1 MMSKKPLLT
10 LNKLGITV
18 GENELLK
25 DISFEVFPNEIVA
38 IVGES
43 GSGKSLTALSIAGL
57 LPETKLNVT
66 SKQLLFNNEPLEG
79 LSESEWQK
87 IRGNKIGMI
96 FQEPQSSL
104 NPSMKCGIQVMEML
118 NQHTQDNAEN
128 KKNKVLASFE
138 QVYLDNPERIFN
150 AYPHELS
157 GGQKQRVMIA
167 MALICNPQLL
177 IADEPTTALD
187 VTVQK
192 EIISLII
199 ERQKTNKMSVLFISH
214 DLTLVSQLAD
224 RVLVMYQGEIVESG
238 TVTEVFNA
246 PKEAYTRGLLHARP
260 DAKIRLKRLPT
271 IADFINEAKRTDEV
285 GENVRKKRHE
295 EIYSAPPLLQVK
307 DLIKEHVLS
316 VGLFKKKKYLKAV
329 QGVSFDL
336 FKGETLGLVGES
348 GCGKSTLSRA
358 LIYLDPPTEGSI
370 LFQGKELSS
379 MTSEQIRSIRKDIQ
393 FVFQDPYS
401 ALHPLKKIGQAI
413 AEPLQVH
420 QITLGSKETK
430 IRVLEL
436 LEAVGLEDSF
446 YERHPYELSGGQ
458 RQRIVIARA
467 LATEPKLIICDEAIA
482 SLDISVQAQVLN
494 LLNDLKEQ
502 FDLSYLFISHDLN
515 VVKYMSDKIIV
526 MQNGLLVEYGEA
538 DDLYINPKNT
548 YTKKLIAS
556 IPKAAG
562 V

>member
-1 MMSKKPLLT
+1 MMSKKPLLM

-66 SKQLLFNNEPLEG
+66 SKQLLFNNESLEG

-246 PKEAYTRGLLHARP
+246 PKEAYTCGLLHARP

-271 IADFINEAKRTDEV
+271 IADFINEVKRTDEV

-316 VGLFKKKKYLKAV
+316 VGLFKKNKYLKAL

-436 LEAVGLEDSF
+436 LEAVGLEASF

-467 LATEPKLIICDEAIA
+467 LATEPKLIICDEAVA
-482 SLDISVQAQVLN
+482 ALDISVQAQVLN

-515 VVKYMSDKIIV
+515 VVKYMSDKIMV

>member
-1 MMSKKPLLT
+1 MRSKKPLLT

-66 SKQLLFNNEPLEG
+66 SNQLLFNNESLKE

-118 NQHTQDNAEN
+118 NQHTQDSAEN

-138 QVYLDNPERIFN
+138 QVYLDNPDRIFN

-177 IADEPTTALD
+177 IADEPTTSLD

-199 ERQKTNKMSVLFISH
+199 ERQKANKMSVLFISH

-238 TVTEVFNA
+238 TVTEVFNT
-246 PKEAYTRGLLHARP
+246 PKEAYTLGLLHARP
-260 DAKIRLKRLPT
+260 DVKIRLKRLPT
-271 IADFINEAKRTDEV
+271 IADFINEVKQTDEV
-285 GENVRKKRHE
+285 SEDVRKKRHE

-307 DLIKEHVLS
+307 DLKKEHVLS
-316 VGLFKKKKYLKAV
+316 VGLFKKNKYLKAV

-393 FVFQDPYS
+393 FIFQDPYS

-436 LEAVGLEDSF
+436 LEAVGLTASF
-446 YERHPYELSGGQ
+446 YERYPHELSGGQ

-467 LATEPKLIICDEAIA
+467 LATEPKLIICDEAVA
-482 SLDISVQAQVLN
+482 ALDISVQAQVLN

-515 VVKYMSDKIIV
+515 VVKYMSDKIMV
-526 MQNGLLVEYGEA
+526 MQNGLLVEHGEA

-556 IPKAAG
+556 IPKAQ
-562 V
+562 

>member
-1 MMSKKPLLT
+1 MRSKKPLLS

-18 GENELLK
+18 GEKELLK

-66 SKQLLFNNEPLEG
+66 SKQLLFNNESLEG

-199 ERQKTNKMSVLFISH
+199 ERQKANKMSVLFISH

-295 EIYSAPPLLQVK
+295 EIYSVPPLLQVK
-307 DLIKEHVLS
+307 DLKKEHVLS
-316 VGLFKKKKYLKAV
+316 VGLFKKNKYLKAV

-436 LEAVGLEDSF
+436 LEAVGLAASF
-446 YERHPYELSGGQ
+446 YERYPHELSGGQ

-482 SLDISVQAQVLN
+482 ALDISVQAQVLN

-502 FDLSYLFISHDLN
+502 LDLSYLFISHDLN
-515 VVKYMSDKIIV
+515 VVKYMSDKIMV

-556 IPKAAG
+556 IPKAQ
-562 V
+562 

>member
-1 MMSKKPLLT
+1 MKNIKPLLT
-10 LNKLGITV
+10 LKKLEIAV

-25 DISFEVFPNEIVA
+25 DISFDIFPNEIVA

-43 GSGKSLTALSIAGL
+43 GSGKSLTARSITGL
-57 LPETKLNVT
+57 LPESKLNIT
-66 SKQLLFNNEPLEG
+66 SEQLLFNNKSLEG

-104 NPSMKCGIQVMEML
+104 NPSMKCGTQVIEML
-118 NQHTQDNAEN
+118 NQHIQDTTEN
-128 KKNKVLASFE
+128 KRNKVIASFE
-138 QVYLDNPERIFN
+138 QVYLDKPERIFN

-167 MALICNPQLL
+167 MALICNPELL

-192 EIISLII
+192 QIISLIV
-199 ERQKTNKMSVLFISH
+199 ERQKSDKMSVLFISH

-238 TVTEVFNA
+238 ITAEVFNS
-246 PKEAYTRGLLHARP
+246 PKEAYTRGLLNARP

-271 IADFINEAKRTDEV
+271 IADFINEVKLTDEV
-285 GENVRKKRHE
+285 DENIRKKRQN
-295 EIYSAPPLLQVK
+295 EIYSKPPLLQVK
-307 DLIKEHVLS
+307 DLKKDYVLYD
-316 VGLFKKKKYLKAV
+316 GLFKKNKYLKAV
-329 QGVSFDL
+329 QDVSFDL

-358 LIYLDPPTEGSI
+358 LIYLDPPTKGSI

-379 MTSEQIRSIRKDIQ
+379 MSSNEIRSIRKDIQ

-413 AEPLQVH
+413 AEPLRVH
-420 QITLGSKETK
+420 QITLGLKETK
-430 IRVLEL
+430 IRVLQL
-436 LEAVGLEDSF
+436 LESVGLEASF
-446 YERHPYELSGGQ
+446 YERYPHELSGGQ

-467 LATEPKLIICDEAIA
+467 LATEPMLIICDEAVA
-482 SLDISVQAQVLN
+482 ALDISVQAQVLN

-515 VVKYMSDKIIV
+515 VVKYMSDKIMV
-526 MQNGLLVEYGEA
+526 MQNGFLVEYGEA
-538 DDLYINPKNT
+538 DDLYTNPKNI
-548 YTKKLIAS
+548 YTKKLIES
-556 IPKAAG
+556 IPK

>member
-1 MMSKKPLLT
+1 MKNKKPLLT

-18 GENELLK
+18 GEKELLK
-25 DISFEVFPNEIVA
+25 DISFDVFSNEIVA

-57 LPETKLNVT
+57 LPETKLNIN
-66 SKQLLFNNEPLEG
+66 SEQLLFNNESLKG

-104 NPSMKCGIQVMEML
+104 NPSMKCGSQVMEML
-118 NQHTQDNAEN
+118 NQHTQDTAEN
-128 KKNKVLASFE
+128 KKNKVVASFE
-138 QVYLDNPERIFN
+138 QVYLDNPERILN

-157 GGQKQRVMIA
+157 GGQKQKVMIA

-199 ERQKTNKMSVLFISH
+199 ERQKSNKMSVLFISH

-224 RVLVMYQGEIVESG
+224 RVLVMYQGEIIESG
-238 TVTEVFNA
+238 TVTEVFIT
-246 PKEAYTRGLLHARP
+246 PKEAYTRGLLNARP
-260 DAKIRLKRLPT
+260 DTKIRLNRLPT
-271 IADFINEAKRTDEV
+271 IADFINEVKLTAEV
-285 GENVRKKRHE
+285 GENVRKKRHK
-295 EIYSAPPLLQVK
+295 EIYSEPPLLQVRDLKK
-307 DLIKEHVLS
+307 DHVLS
-316 VGLFKKKKYLKAV
+316 VGLFKKNKLLKAV

-358 LIYLDPPTEGSI
+358 LIYLDPPTQGSI

-379 MTSEQIRSIRKDIQ
+379 MTSEEIRSIRKNIQ

-420 QITLGSKETK
+420 KITLGLKETK
-430 IRVLEL
+430 FRVLEL
-436 LEAVGLEDSF
+436 LEEVGLESSF
-446 YERHPYELSGGQ
+446 HERYPHELSGGQ

-467 LATEPKLIICDEAIA
+467 LATEPKLIICDEAVA
-482 SLDISVQAQVLN
+482 ALDISVQAQVLN

-515 VVKYMSDKIIV
+515 VVKYMSDKIMV

-538 DDLYINPKNT
+538 DDLYINPKNA

-556 IPKAAG
+556 IPKAL
-562 V
+562 

>member
-1 MMSKKPLLT
+1 MRSKKPLLA

-18 GENELLK
+18 GEKELLK

-66 SKQLLFNNEPLEG
+66 SKQLLFNNESLEG

-199 ERQKTNKMSVLFISH
+199 ERQKANKMSVLFISH

-238 TVTEVFNA
+238 TVTEIFNA

-295 EIYSAPPLLQVK
+295 EIYSVPPLLQVK
-307 DLIKEHVLS
+307 DLKKEHVLS
-316 VGLFKKKKYLKAV
+316 VGLFKKNKYLKAV

-436 LEAVGLEDSF
+436 LEEVGLESSF
-446 YERHPYELSGGQ
+446 HERYPHELSGGQ

-482 SLDISVQAQVLN
+482 ALDISVQAQVLN

-515 VVKYMSDKIIV
+515 VVKYMSDKIMV

-538 DDLYINPKNT
+538 DDLYINPKNA

-556 IPKAAG
+556 IPKAL
-562 V
+562 

>member
-1 MMSKKPLLT
+1 MKNIKPLLT
-10 LNKLGITV
+10 LNKLEIAV

-25 DISFEVFPNEIVA
+25 DISFDIFPNEIVA

-43 GSGKSLTALSIAGL
+43 GSGKSLTARSITGL
-57 LPETKLNVT
+57 LPESKLNIT
-66 SKQLLFNNEPLEG
+66 SEQLLFNNKSLEG

-104 NPSMKCGIQVMEML
+104 NPSMKCGTQVIEML
-118 NQHTQDNAEN
+118 NQHIQDTTEN
-128 KKNKVLASFE
+128 KRNKVIASFE
-138 QVYLDNPERIFN
+138 QVYLDKPERIFN

-167 MALICNPQLL
+167 MALICNPELL

-192 EIISLII
+192 QIISLIV
-199 ERQKTNKMSVLFISH
+199 ERQKSDKMSVLFISH

-238 TVTEVFNA
+238 ITAEVFNS
-246 PKEAYTRGLLHARP
+246 PKEAYTRGLLNARP

-271 IADFINEAKRTDEV
+271 IADFINEVKLTDEV
-285 GENVRKKRHE
+285 DENIRKKRQN
-295 EIYSAPPLLQVK
+295 EIYSKPPLLQVK
-307 DLIKEHVLS
+307 DLKKEYVLYD
-316 VGLFKKKKYLKAV
+316 GLFKKNKYIKAV
-329 QGVSFDL
+329 QDVSFDL

-358 LIYLDPPTEGSI
+358 LIYLDPPTKGSI

-379 MTSEQIRSIRKDIQ
+379 MSSNEIRSIRKDIQ

-413 AEPLQVH
+413 AEPLRVH
-420 QITLGSKETK
+420 QITLGLKETK
-430 IRVLEL
+430 IRVLQL
-436 LEAVGLEDSF
+436 LESVGLEASF
-446 YERHPYELSGGQ
+446 YERYPHELSGGQ

-467 LATEPKLIICDEAIA
+467 LATEPMLIICDEAVA
-482 SLDISVQAQVLN
+482 ALDISVQAQVLN

-515 VVKYMSDKIIV
+515 VVKYMSDKIMV
-526 MQNGLLVEYGEA
+526 MQNGFLVEYGEA
-538 DDLYINPKNT
+538 DDIYTNPKNI
-548 YTKKLIAS
+548 YTKKLIES
-556 IPKAAG
+556 IPK

>member
-1 MMSKKPLLT
+1 MSNKKPLLT

-66 SKQLLFNNEPLEG
+66 SKQLLFNNESLER

-96 FQEPQSSL
+96 FQEPQSSF

-192 EIISLII
+192 EIIILIM
-199 ERQKTNKMSVLFISH
+199 ERQKANKMSVLFISH

-224 RVLVMYQGEIVESG
+224 RVLVMYQGKIVESG

-246 PKEAYTRGLLHARP
+246 PKEAYTLGLLNARP

-271 IADFINEAKRTDEV
+271 IADFINGAKRTDEV

-307 DLIKEHVLS
+307 DLKKEHVLS
-316 VGLFKKKKYLKAV
+316 VGLFKKNKYLKAV
-329 QGVSFDL
+329 QGVSFNL

-348 GCGKSTLSRA
+348 GCGKSTLSRT

-379 MTSEQIRSIRKDIQ
+379 MTSKQIRSIRKDIQ

-413 AEPLQVH
+413 AEPLRVH
-420 QITLGSKETK
+420 QITLDSKETK

-436 LEAVGLEDSF
+436 LKAVGLAASF
-446 YERHPYELSGGQ
+446 YERYPHELSGGQ

-467 LATEPKLIICDEAIA
+467 LATEPKLIICDEAVA
-482 SLDISVQAQVLN
+482 ALDISVQAQVLN

-515 VVKYMSDKIIV
+515 VVKYMSDKIMV

-538 DDLYINPKNT
+538 DDLYINPKNA

-556 IPKAAG
+556 IPKAL
-562 V
+562 

>member
-1 MMSKKPLLT
+1 
-10 LNKLGITV
+10 LGITV

-25 DISFEVFPNEIVA
+25 DISFDVFSNEIVA

-57 LPETKLNVT
+57 LPETKLNIN
-66 SKQLLFNNEPLEG
+66 SEQLLFNNESLKG

-104 NPSMKCGIQVMEML
+104 NPSMKCGTQVMEML

-128 KKNKVLASFE
+128 KKNKVVASFE
-138 QVYLDNPERIFN
+138 QVYLDNPERILN

-199 ERQKTNKMSVLFISH
+199 ERQKSNKMSVLFISH

-224 RVLVMYQGEIVESG
+224 RVLVMYQGEIIESG
-238 TVTEVFNA
+238 TVTEVFIT
-246 PKEAYTRGLLHARP
+246 PKEAYTRGLLNARP
-260 DAKIRLKRLPT
+260 DAKIRLNRLPT
-271 IADFINEAKRTDEV
+271 IADFINEAKPSAEV
-285 GENVRKKRHE
+285 GENVRKKRHK
-295 EIYSAPPLLQVK
+295 EIYSESPLLQVR
-307 DLIKEHVLS
+307 DLKKEHVLS
-316 VGLFKKKKYLKAV
+316 VGLFKKNKLLKAV
-329 QGVSFDL
+329 QSVSFDL

-358 LIYLDPPTEGSI
+358 LIYLDPPTQGSI

-379 MTSEQIRSIRKDIQ
+379 MTSEEIRSIRKNIQ

-436 LEAVGLEDSF
+436 LEEVGLESSF
-446 YERHPYELSGGQ
+446 HERYPHELSGGQ

-467 LATEPKLIICDEAIA
+467 LATEPKLIICDEAVA
-482 SLDISVQAQVLN
+482 ALDISVQAQVLN

-515 VVKYMSDKIIV
+515 VVKYMSDKIMV

-538 DDLYINPKNT
+538 DDLYINPKNA

-556 IPKAAG
+556 IPKAL
-562 V
+562 

>member
-1 MMSKKPLLT
+1 MKNKKPLLT

-18 GENELLK
+18 GEKELLK
-25 DISFEVFPNEIVA
+25 DISFDVFSNEIVA

-57 LPETKLNVT
+57 LPETKLNIN
-66 SKQLLFNNEPLEG
+66 SEQLLFNNESLKG

-104 NPSMKCGIQVMEML
+104 NPSMKCGSQVMEML
-118 NQHTQDNAEN
+118 NQHTQDTAEN
-128 KKNKVLASFE
+128 KKNKVVASFE
-138 QVYLDNPERIFN
+138 QVYLDNPERILN

-199 ERQKTNKMSVLFISH
+199 ERQKSNKMSVLFISH

-224 RVLVMYQGEIVESG
+224 RVLVMYQGEIIESG
-238 TVTEVFNA
+238 TVTEVFIT
-246 PKEAYTRGLLHARP
+246 PKEAYTRGLLNARP
-260 DAKIRLKRLPT
+260 DAKIRLNRLPT
-271 IADFINEAKRTDEV
+271 IADFINEAKPTAEV

-295 EIYSAPPLLQVK
+295 EIYSEPPLLQVR
-307 DLIKEHVLS
+307 DLKKEHVLS
-316 VGLFKKKKYLKAV
+316 VGLFKKNKLLKAV

-358 LIYLDPPTEGSI
+358 LIYLDPPTQGSI

-379 MTSEQIRSIRKDIQ
+379 MTSEEIRSIRKNIQ

-420 QITLGSKETK
+420 KITLGSKETK

-436 LEAVGLEDSF
+436 LEEVGLESSF
-446 YERHPYELSGGQ
+446 HERYPHELSGGQ

-467 LATEPKLIICDEAIA
+467 LATEPKLIICDEAVA
-482 SLDISVQAQVLN
+482 ALDISVQAQVLN

-515 VVKYMSDKIIV
+515 VVKYMSDKIMV

-538 DDLYINPKNT
+538 DDLYINPKNA

-556 IPKAAG
+556 IPKAL
-562 V
+562 

>member
-1 MMSKKPLLT
+1 M
-10 LNKLGITV
+10 
-18 GENELLK
+18 
-25 DISFEVFPNEIVA
+25 
-38 IVGES
+38 
-43 GSGKSLTALSIAGL
+43 
-57 LPETKLNVT
+57 
-66 SKQLLFNNEPLEG
+66 
-79 LSESEWQK
+79 
-87 IRGNKIGMI
+87 
-96 FQEPQSSL
+96 
-104 NPSMKCGIQVMEML
+104 
-118 NQHTQDNAEN
+118 
-128 KKNKVLASFE
+128 
-138 QVYLDNPERIFN
+138 
-150 AYPHELS
+150 
-157 GGQKQRVMIA
+157 
-167 MALICNPQLL
+167 
-177 IADEPTTALD
+177 
-187 VTVQK
+187 
-192 EIISLII
+192 
-199 ERQKTNKMSVLFISH
+199 
-214 DLTLVSQLAD
+214 
-224 RVLVMYQGEIVESG
+224 
-238 TVTEVFNA
+238 
-246 PKEAYTRGLLHARP
+246 
-260 DAKIRLKRLPT
+260 
-271 IADFINEAKRTDEV
+271 
-285 GENVRKKRHE
+285 
-295 EIYSAPPLLQVK
+295 
-307 DLIKEHVLS
+307 
-316 VGLFKKKKYLKAV
+316 
-329 QGVSFDL
+329 
-336 FKGETLGLVGES
+336 GLVGES

-436 LEAVGLEDSF
+436 LEAVGLEASF

-515 VVKYMSDKIIV
+515 VVKYMSDKIMV

-538 DDLYINPKNT
+538 DDLYINPKKT

>member
-1 MMSKKPLLT
+1 MKNKKPLLT

-25 DISFEVFPNEIVA
+25 DISFDVFSNEIVA

-57 LPETKLNVT
+57 LPETKLNIN
-66 SKQLLFNNEPLEG
+66 SEQLLFNNESLKG

-104 NPSMKCGIQVMEML
+104 NPSMKCGTQVMEML

-128 KKNKVLASFE
+128 KKNKVVASFE
-138 QVYLDNPERIFN
+138 QVYLDNPERILN

-199 ERQKTNKMSVLFISH
+199 ERQKSNKMSVLFISH

-224 RVLVMYQGEIVESG
+224 RVLVMYQGEIIESG
-238 TVTEVFNA
+238 TVTEVFIT
-246 PKEAYTRGLLHARP
+246 PKEAYTRGLLNARP
-260 DAKIRLKRLPT
+260 DAKIRLNRLPT
-271 IADFINEAKRTDEV
+271 IADFINEAKPSAEV
-285 GENVRKKRHE
+285 GENVRKKRHK
-295 EIYSAPPLLQVK
+295 EIYSKSPLLQVR
-307 DLIKEHVLS
+307 DLKKEHVLS
-316 VGLFKKKKYLKAV
+316 VGLFKKNKLLKAV
-329 QGVSFDL
+329 QSVSFDL

-358 LIYLDPPTEGSI
+358 LIYLDPPTQGSI

-379 MTSEQIRSIRKDIQ
+379 MTSEEIRSIRKNIQ

-436 LEAVGLEDSF
+436 LEEVGLESSF
-446 YERHPYELSGGQ
+446 HERYPHELSGGQ

-467 LATEPKLIICDEAIA
+467 LATEPKLIICDEAVA
-482 SLDISVQAQVLN
+482 ALDISIQAQVLN

-515 VVKYMSDKIIV
+515 VVKYMSDKIMV

-538 DDLYINPKNT
+538 DDLYINPKNA

-556 IPKAAG
+556 IPKAL
-562 V
+562 

>member
-1 MMSKKPLLT
+1 MKNIKPLLT
-10 LNKLGITV
+10 LNKLEIAV

-25 DISFEVFPNEIVA
+25 DISFDIFPNEIVA

-43 GSGKSLTALSIAGL
+43 GSGKSLTARSITGL
-57 LPETKLNVT
+57 LPESKLNIT
-66 SKQLLFNNEPLEG
+66 SEQLLFNNKSLEG

-104 NPSMKCGIQVMEML
+104 NPSMKCGTQVIEML
-118 NQHTQDNAEN
+118 NQHIQDTTEN
-128 KKNKVLASFE
+128 KRNKVIASFE
-138 QVYLDNPERIFN
+138 QVYLDKPERIFN

-167 MALICNPQLL
+167 MALICNPELL

-192 EIISLII
+192 QIISLIV
-199 ERQKTNKMSVLFISH
+199 ERQKSDKMSVLFISH

-238 TVTEVFNA
+238 ITAEVFNS
-246 PKEAYTRGLLHARP
+246 PKEAYTRGLLNARP

-271 IADFINEAKRTDEV
+271 IADFINEVKLTDEV
-285 GENVRKKRHE
+285 DENIRKKRQN
-295 EIYSAPPLLQVK
+295 EIYSKPPLLQVK
-307 DLIKEHVLS
+307 DLKKEYVLYD
-316 VGLFKKKKYLKAV
+316 GLFKKNKYIKAV
-329 QGVSFDL
+329 QDVSFDL

-358 LIYLDPPTEGSI
+358 LVYLDPPTKGSI

-379 MTSEQIRSIRKDIQ
+379 MSSNEIRSIRKDIQ

-413 AEPLQVH
+413 AEPLRVH
-420 QITLGSKETK
+420 QITLGLKETK
-430 IRVLEL
+430 IRVLQL
-436 LEAVGLEDSF
+436 LESVGLEASF
-446 YERHPYELSGGQ
+446 YERYPHELSGGQ

-467 LATEPKLIICDEAIA
+467 LATEPMLIICDEAVA
-482 SLDISVQAQVLN
+482 ALDISVQAQVLN

-515 VVKYMSDKIIV
+515 VVKYMSDKIMV
-526 MQNGLLVEYGEA
+526 MQNGFLVEYGEA
-538 DDLYINPKNT
+538 DDIYTNPKNI
-548 YTKKLIAS
+548 YTKKLIES
-556 IPKAAG
+556 IPK

>member
-1 MMSKKPLLT
+1 MRSKKPLLT

-66 SKQLLFNNEPLEG
+66 SKQLLFNNESLEG

-199 ERQKTNKMSVLFISH
+199 ERQKANKMSVLFISH

-238 TVTEVFNA
+238 TVTEIFNA
-246 PKEAYTRGLLHARP
+246 PKEAYTRGLLYARP

-316 VGLFKKKKYLKAV
+316 VGLFKKNKYLKAV

-413 AEPLQVH
+413 AEPLQAH

-436 LEAVGLEDSF
+436 LEAVGLEASF
-446 YERHPYELSGGQ
+446 YERHPHELSGGQ

-467 LATEPKLIICDEAIA
+467 LATEPKLIICDEAVA
-482 SLDISVQAQVLN
+482 ALDISVQAQVLN

-515 VVKYMSDKIIV
+515 VVKYMSDKIMV

-538 DDLYINPKNT
+538 DDLYINPKKT

>member
-1 MMSKKPLLT
+1 MKNKKPLLT

-18 GENELLK
+18 GEKELLK
-25 DISFEVFPNEIVA
+25 DISFDVFSNEIVA

-57 LPETKLNVT
+57 LPETKLNIN
-66 SKQLLFNNEPLEG
+66 SEQLLFNNESLKG

-104 NPSMKCGIQVMEML
+104 NPSMKCGSQVMEML
-118 NQHTQDNAEN
+118 NQHTQDTAEN
-128 KKNKVLASFE
+128 KKNKVVASFE
-138 QVYLDNPERIFN
+138 QVYLDNPERILN

-157 GGQKQRVMIA
+157 GGQKQKVMIA

-199 ERQKTNKMSVLFISH
+199 ERQKSNKMSVLFISH

-224 RVLVMYQGEIVESG
+224 RVLVMYQGEIIESG
-238 TVTEVFNA
+238 TVTEVFIN
-246 PKEAYTRGLLHARP
+246 PKEAYTRGLLNARP
-260 DAKIRLKRLPT
+260 DTKIRLNRLPT
-271 IADFINEAKRTDEV
+271 IADFINEVKLTAEV
-285 GENVRKKRHE
+285 GENVRKKRHK
-295 EIYSAPPLLQVK
+295 EIYSEPPLLQVR
-307 DLIKEHVLS
+307 DLKKEHVLS
-316 VGLFKKKKYLKAV
+316 VGLFKKNKLLKAV

-348 GCGKSTLSRA
+348 GCVKSTLSRA
-358 LIYLDPPTEGSI
+358 LIYLDPPTQGSI

-379 MTSEQIRSIRKDIQ
+379 MTSEEIRSIRKNIQ

-420 QITLGSKETK
+420 KITLGLKETK
-430 IRVLEL
+430 FRVLEL
-436 LEAVGLEDSF
+436 LEEVGLESSF
-446 YERHPYELSGGQ
+446 HERYPHELSGGQ

-467 LATEPKLIICDEAIA
+467 LATEPKLIICDEAVA
-482 SLDISVQAQVLN
+482 ALDISVQAQVLN

-515 VVKYMSDKIIV
+515 VVKYMSDKIMV
-526 MQNGLLVEYGEA
+526 MQNGFLVEYGEA
-538 DDLYINPKNT
+538 DDLYINPKNA

-556 IPKAAG
+556 IPKAL
-562 V
+562 

>member
-1 MMSKKPLLT
+1 MKNKKPLLT

-18 GENELLK
+18 GEKELLK
-25 DISFEVFPNEIVA
+25 DISFDVFSNEIVA

-57 LPETKLNVT
+57 LPETKLNIN
-66 SKQLLFNNEPLEG
+66 SEQLLFNNESLKG

-104 NPSMKCGIQVMEML
+104 NPSMKCGSQVMEML
-118 NQHTQDNAEN
+118 NQHTQDTAEN
-128 KKNKVLASFE
+128 KKNKVVASFE
-138 QVYLDNPERIFN
+138 QVYLDNPERILN

-157 GGQKQRVMIA
+157 GGQKQKVMIA

-199 ERQKTNKMSVLFISH
+199 ERQKSNKMSVLFISH

-224 RVLVMYQGEIVESG
+224 RVLVMYQGEIIESG
-238 TVTEVFNA
+238 TVTEVFIT
-246 PKEAYTRGLLHARP
+246 PKEAYTRGLLNARP
-260 DAKIRLKRLPT
+260 DTKIRLNRLPT
-271 IADFINEAKRTDEV
+271 IADFINEVKLTAEV
-285 GENVRKKRHE
+285 GENVRKKRHK
-295 EIYSAPPLLQVK
+295 EIYSEPPLLQVRDLKK
-307 DLIKEHVLS
+307 DHVLS
-316 VGLFKKKKYLKAV
+316 VGLFKKNKLLKAV

-358 LIYLDPPTEGSI
+358 LIYLDPPTQGSI

-379 MTSEQIRSIRKDIQ
+379 MTSEEIRSIRKNIQ

-420 QITLGSKETK
+420 KITLGLKETK
-430 IRVLEL
+430 FRVLEL
-436 LEAVGLEDSF
+436 LEEVGLESSF
-446 YERHPYELSGGQ
+446 HERYPHELSGGQ

-467 LATEPKLIICDEAIA
+467 LATDPKLIICDEAVA
-482 SLDISVQAQVLN
+482 ALDISVQAQVLN

-515 VVKYMSDKIIV
+515 VVKYMSDKIMV

-538 DDLYINPKNT
+538 DDLYINPKNA

-556 IPKAAG
+556 IPKAL
-562 V
+562 

>member
-1 MMSKKPLLT
+1 MKNKKPLLT

-25 DISFEVFPNEIVA
+25 DISFDVFSNEIVA

-57 LPETKLNVT
+57 LPETKLNIN
-66 SKQLLFNNEPLEG
+66 SEQLLFNNESLKG

-104 NPSMKCGIQVMEML
+104 NPSMKCGTQVMEML

-128 KKNKVLASFE
+128 KKNKVVASFE
-138 QVYLDNPERIFN
+138 QVYLDNPERILN

-199 ERQKTNKMSVLFISH
+199 ERQKSNKMSVLFISH

-224 RVLVMYQGEIVESG
+224 RVLVMYQGEIIESG
-238 TVTEVFNA
+238 TVTEVFIT
-246 PKEAYTRGLLHARP
+246 PKEAYTRGLLNARP
-260 DAKIRLKRLPT
+260 DAKIRLNRLST
-271 IADFINEAKRTDEV
+271 IADFINEAKPSAEV
-285 GENVRKKRHE
+285 GENVRKKRHK
-295 EIYSAPPLLQVK
+295 EIYSKSPLLQVR
-307 DLIKEHVLS
+307 DLKKEHVLS
-316 VGLFKKKKYLKAV
+316 VGLFKKNKLLKAV
-329 QGVSFDL
+329 QSVSFDL

-358 LIYLDPPTEGSI
+358 LIYLDPPTQGSI

-379 MTSEQIRSIRKDIQ
+379 MTSEEIRSIRKNIQ

-420 QITLGSKETK
+420 KIILGSKETK

-436 LEAVGLEDSF
+436 LEEVGLESSF
-446 YERHPYELSGGQ
+446 HERYPHELSGGQ

-467 LATEPKLIICDEAIA
+467 LATEPKLIICDEAVA
-482 SLDISVQAQVLN
+482 ALDISVQAQVLN

-515 VVKYMSDKIIV
+515 VVKYMSDKIMV

-538 DDLYINPKNT
+538 DDLYINPKNA

-556 IPKAAG
+556 IPKAL
-562 V
+562 

>member
-1 MMSKKPLLT
+1 MKNKKPLLT
-10 LNKLGITV
+10 LNKLGIAI
-18 GENELLK
+18 GENVLLK
-25 DISFEVFPNEIVA
+25 DISFDIFPNEIVA

-43 GSGKSLTALSIAGL
+43 GSGKSLTARSITGL
-57 LPETKLNVT
+57 LPESKLNIT
-66 SKQLLFNNEPLEG
+66 SEQLLFNNNSLEG

-104 NPSMKCGIQVMEML
+104 NPTMKCGTQVIEML
-118 NQHTQDNAEN
+118 NQHIQDTSEN
-128 KKNKVLASFE
+128 KKNKVIASFE

-192 EIISLII
+192 QIISLIV
-199 ERQKTNKMSVLFISH
+199 ERQKADKMSVLFISH
-214 DLTLVSQLAD
+214 DLNLVSQLAD

-238 TVTEVFNA
+238 ITAEVFNS
-246 PKEAYTRGLLHARP
+246 PKEAYTRGLLNARP

-271 IADFINEAKRTDEV
+271 IADFINEVKLTNEVDE
-285 GENVRKKRHE
+285 NIRKKIQN
-295 EIYSAPPLLQVK
+295 EIYSKPPLLQVK
-307 DLIKEHVLS
+307 NLKKEYVLYD
-316 VGLFKKKKYLKAV
+316 GLFKKNKYLKAV
-329 QGVSFDL
+329 QDVSFDL

-358 LIYLDPPTEGSI
+358 LIYLDPPTKGSI
-370 LFQGKELSS
+370 FFQGKELSS
-379 MTSEQIRSIRKDIQ
+379 MSSNEIRSIRKDIQ

-420 QITLGSKETK
+420 QITPGLKETK

-436 LEAVGLEDSF
+436 LESVGLEASF
-446 YERHPYELSGGQ
+446 YERYPHELSGGQ

-467 LATEPKLIICDEAIA
+467 LATEPMLIICDEAVA
-482 SLDISVQAQVLN
+482 ALDISVQAQVLN

-515 VVKYMSDKIIV
+515 VVKYMSDKIMV
-526 MQNGLLVEYGEA
+526 MQNGFLVEYGEA
-538 DDLYINPKNT
+538 DDLYINPKNI
-548 YTKKLIAS
+548 YTKKLIES
-556 IPKAAG
+556 IPK

>member
-1 MMSKKPLLT
+1 
-10 LNKLGITV
+10 V
-18 GENELLK
+18 
-25 DISFEVFPNEIVA
+25 
-38 IVGES
+38 
-43 GSGKSLTALSIAGL
+43 SGK
-57 LPETKLNVT
+57 
-66 SKQLLFNNEPLEG
+66 
-79 LSESEWQK
+79 K

-104 NPSMKCGIQVMEML
+104 NPSMKCGTQVIEML
-118 NQHTQDNAEN
+118 NQHIQDTTEN
-128 KKNKVLASFE
+128 KRNKVIASFE
-138 QVYLDNPERIFN
+138 QVYLDKPERIFN

-167 MALICNPQLL
+167 MALICNPELL

-192 EIISLII
+192 QIISLIV
-199 ERQKTNKMSVLFISH
+199 ERQKSDKMSVLFISH
-214 DLTLVSQLAD
+214 DLNLVSQLAD

-238 TVTEVFNA
+238 ITAEVFNS
-246 PKEAYTRGLLHARP
+246 PKEAYTRGLLNARP

-271 IADFINEAKRTDEV
+271 IADFINEVKLTDEV
-285 GENVRKKRHE
+285 DENIRKKRQN
-295 EIYSAPPLLQVK
+295 EIYSKPPLLQVK
-307 DLIKEHVLS
+307 DLKKEYVLYD
-316 VGLFKKKKYLKAV
+316 GLFKKNKYLKAV
-329 QGVSFDL
+329 QDISFDL

-358 LIYLDPPTEGSI
+358 LIYLDPPTKGNI

-379 MTSEQIRSIRKDIQ
+379 MSSNEIRSIRKDIQ

-420 QITLGSKETK
+420 QITPGLKETK

-436 LEAVGLEDSF
+436 LESVGLEPSF
-446 YERHPYELSGGQ
+446 HERYPHELSGGQ

-467 LATEPKLIICDEAIA
+467 LATEPMLIICDEAVA
-482 SLDISVQAQVLN
+482 ALDISVQAQVLN

-515 VVKYMSDKIIV
+515 VVKYMSDKIMV
-526 MQNGLLVEYGEA
+526 MQNGFLVEYGEA
-538 DDLYINPKNT
+538 DDLYINPKNI
-548 YTKKLIAS
+548 YTKKLIES
-556 IPKAAG
+556 IPK

>member
-1 MMSKKPLLT
+1 MRSKKPLLA

-18 GENELLK
+18 GEKELLK

-66 SKQLLFNNEPLEG
+66 SKKLLFNNESLEG

-199 ERQKTNKMSVLFISH
+199 ERQKANKMSVLFISH

-246 PKEAYTRGLLHARP
+246 PKEAYTRGLLYARP

-295 EIYSAPPLLQVK
+295 EIYSVPPLLQVK
-307 DLIKEHVLS
+307 DLKKEYVLS
-316 VGLFKKKKYLKAV
+316 VGLFKKNKYLKAV

-420 QITLGSKETK
+420 QITLDSKETK

-436 LEAVGLEDSF
+436 LEAVGLEASF

-515 VVKYMSDKIIV
+515 VVKYMSDKIMV

-538 DDLYINPKNT
+538 DDLYINPKKT

-556 IPKAAG
+556 IPKAQ
-562 V
+562 

>member
-1 MMSKKPLLT
+1 MKNKKPLLT

-25 DISFEVFPNEIVA
+25 DISFDVFSNEIVA

-57 LPETKLNVT
+57 LPETKLNIN
-66 SKQLLFNNEPLEG
+66 SEQLLFNNESLKG

-104 NPSMKCGIQVMEML
+104 NPSMKCGTQVMEML

-128 KKNKVLASFE
+128 KKNKVVASFE
-138 QVYLDNPERIFN
+138 QVYLDNPERILN

-157 GGQKQRVMIA
+157 GGQKQKVMIA

-199 ERQKTNKMSVLFISH
+199 ERQKSNKMSVLFISH

-224 RVLVMYQGEIVESG
+224 RVLVMYQGEIIESG
-238 TVTEVFNA
+238 TVTEVFIT
-246 PKEAYTRGLLHARP
+246 PKEAYTRGLLNARP
-260 DAKIRLKRLPT
+260 DAKIRLNRLPT
-271 IADFINEAKRTDEV
+271 IADFINEAKPSAEV
-285 GENVRKKRHE
+285 GENVRKKRHK
-295 EIYSAPPLLQVK
+295 EIYSESPLLQVR
-307 DLIKEHVLS
+307 DLKKEHVLS
-316 VGLFKKKKYLKAV
+316 VGLFKKNKLLKAV
-329 QGVSFDL
+329 QSVSFDL

-358 LIYLDPPTEGSI
+358 LIYLDPPTQGSI

-379 MTSEQIRSIRKDIQ
+379 MTSEEIRSIRKNIQ

-420 QITLGSKETK
+420 KITLGSKETK

-436 LEAVGLEDSF
+436 LEEVGLESSF
-446 YERHPYELSGGQ
+446 HERYPHELSGGQ

-467 LATEPKLIICDEAIA
+467 LATEPKLIICDEAVA
-482 SLDISVQAQVLN
+482 ALDISVQAQVLN

-515 VVKYMSDKIIV
+515 VVKYMSDKIMV

-538 DDLYINPKNT
+538 DDLYINPKNA

-556 IPKAAG
+556 IPKAL
-562 V
+562 

>member
-1 MMSKKPLLT
+1 MKNKKPLLT

-18 GENELLK
+18 GEKELLK
-25 DISFEVFPNEIVA
+25 DISFDVFSNEIVA

-57 LPETKLNVT
+57 LPETKLNIN
-66 SKQLLFNNEPLEG
+66 SEQLLFNNESLKG

-104 NPSMKCGIQVMEML
+104 NPSMKCGSQVMEML
-118 NQHTQDNAEN
+118 NQHTQDTAEN
-128 KKNKVLASFE
+128 KKNKVVASFE
-138 QVYLDNPERIFN
+138 QVYLDNPERILN

-157 GGQKQRVMIA
+157 GGQKQKVMIA

-199 ERQKTNKMSVLFISH
+199 ERQKSNKMSVLFISH

-224 RVLVMYQGEIVESG
+224 RVLVMYQGEIIESG
-238 TVTEVFNA
+238 TVTEVFIT
-246 PKEAYTRGLLHARP
+246 PKEAYTRGLLNARP
-260 DAKIRLKRLPT
+260 DTKIRLNRLPT
-271 IADFINEAKRTDEV
+271 IADFINEVKLTAEV
-285 GENVRKKRHE
+285 GENVRKKRHK
-295 EIYSAPPLLQVK
+295 EIYSEPPLLQVR
-307 DLIKEHVLS
+307 DLKKEHVLS
-316 VGLFKKKKYLKAV
+316 VGLFKKNKLLKAV

-358 LIYLDPPTEGSI
+358 LIYLDPPTQGSI

-379 MTSEQIRSIRKDIQ
+379 MTSEEIRSIRKNIQ

-420 QITLGSKETK
+420 KITLGLKETK
-430 IRVLEL
+430 FRVLEL
-436 LEAVGLEDSF
+436 LEEVGLESSF
-446 YERHPYELSGGQ
+446 HERYPHELSGGQ

-467 LATEPKLIICDEAIA
+467 LATEPKLIICDEAVA
-482 SLDISVQAQVLN
+482 ALDISVQAQVLN

-515 VVKYMSDKIIV
+515 VVKYMSDKIMV

-556 IPKAAG
+556 IPKAQ
-562 V
+562 

>member
-66 SKQLLFNNEPLEG
+66 SKQLLFNNESLEG

-128 KKNKVLASFE
+128 KKNKVLTSFE

-199 ERQKTNKMSVLFISH
+199 ERQKANKMSVLFISH

-238 TVTEVFNA
+238 TVTEIFNA
-246 PKEAYTRGLLHARP
+246 PKEAYTRGLLYARP

-316 VGLFKKKKYLKAV
+316 VGLFKKNKYLKAV

-370 LFQGKELSS
+370 LFQGKELSIMS
-379 MTSEQIRSIRKDIQ
+379 SEQIRSIRKDIQ

-420 QITLGSKETK
+420 QITLDSKETK

-436 LEAVGLEDSF
+436 LEAVGLEASF

-467 LATEPKLIICDEAIA
+467 LATEPKLIICDEAVA
-482 SLDISVQAQVLN
+482 ALDISVQAQVLN

-515 VVKYMSDKIIV
+515 VVKYMSDKIMV

-538 DDLYINPKNT
+538 DDLYINPKKT

>member
-1 MMSKKPLLT
+1 MKNKKPLLT

-25 DISFEVFPNEIVA
+25 DISFDVFSNEIVA

-57 LPETKLNVT
+57 LPETKLNIN
-66 SKQLLFNNEPLEG
+66 SEQLLFNNESLKG

-104 NPSMKCGIQVMEML
+104 NPSMKCGTQVMEML

-128 KKNKVLASFE
+128 KKNKVVASFE
-138 QVYLDNPERIFN
+138 QVYLDNPERILN

-199 ERQKTNKMSVLFISH
+199 ERQKSNKMSVLFISH

-224 RVLVMYQGEIVESG
+224 RVLVMYQGEIIESG
-238 TVTEVFNA
+238 TVTEVFIT
-246 PKEAYTRGLLHARP
+246 PKEAYTRGLLNARP
-260 DAKIRLKRLPT
+260 DAKIRLNRLPT
-271 IADFINEAKRTDEV
+271 IADFINEAKPSAEV
-285 GENVRKKRHE
+285 GENVRKKRHK
-295 EIYSAPPLLQVK
+295 EIYSKSPLLQVR
-307 DLIKEHVLS
+307 DLKKEHVLS
-316 VGLFKKKKYLKAV
+316 VGLFKKNKLLKAV
-329 QGVSFDL
+329 QSVSFDL

-358 LIYLDPPTEGSI
+358 LIYLDPPTQGSI

-379 MTSEQIRSIRKDIQ
+379 MTSKEIRSIRKNIQ

-420 QITLGSKETK
+420 KITLGSKETK

-436 LEAVGLEDSF
+436 LEEVGLESSF
-446 YERHPYELSGGQ
+446 HERYPHELSGGQ

-467 LATEPKLIICDEAIA
+467 LATEPKLIICDEAVA
-482 SLDISVQAQVLN
+482 ALDISIQAQVLN

-515 VVKYMSDKIIV
+515 VVKYMSDKIMV

-556 IPKAAG
+556 IPKAQ
-562 V
+562 

>member
-1 MMSKKPLLT
+1 MRSKKPLLA

-18 GENELLK
+18 GEKELLK

-66 SKQLLFNNEPLEG
+66 SKQLLFNNESLEG

-128 KKNKVLASFE
+128 KKNKVLTSFE

-199 ERQKTNKMSVLFISH
+199 ERQKANKMSVLFISH

-260 DAKIRLKRLPT
+260 NAKIRLKRLPT

-295 EIYSAPPLLQVK
+295 EIYSVPPLLQVK
-307 DLIKEHVLS
+307 DLKKEHVLS
-316 VGLFKKKKYLKAV
+316 VGLFKKNKYLKAV

-436 LEAVGLEDSF
+436 LEAVGLAASF
-446 YERHPYELSGGQ
+446 YERYPHELSGGQ

-467 LATEPKLIICDEAIA
+467 LATEPKLIICDEAVA
-482 SLDISVQAQVLN
+482 ALDISVQAQVLN

-515 VVKYMSDKIIV
+515 VVKYMSDKIMV

-556 IPKAAG
+556 IPKAQ
-562 V
+562 

>member
-1 MMSKKPLLT
+1 MKNKKPLLT

-18 GENELLK
+18 GEKELLK
-25 DISFEVFPNEIVA
+25 DISFDVFSNEIVA

-57 LPETKLNVT
+57 LPETKLNIN
-66 SKQLLFNNEPLEG
+66 SEQLLFNNESLKG

-104 NPSMKCGIQVMEML
+104 NPSMKCGSQVMEML
-118 NQHTQDNAEN
+118 NQHTQDTAEN
-128 KKNKVLASFE
+128 KKNKVVASFE
-138 QVYLDNPERIFN
+138 QVYLDNPERILN

-157 GGQKQRVMIA
+157 GGQKQKVMIA

-199 ERQKTNKMSVLFISH
+199 ERQKSNKMSVLFISH

-224 RVLVMYQGEIVESG
+224 RVLVMYQGEIIESG
-238 TVTEVFNA
+238 TVTEVFIN
-246 PKEAYTRGLLHARP
+246 PKEAYTRGLLNARP
-260 DAKIRLKRLPT
+260 DTKIRLNRLPT
-271 IADFINEAKRTDEV
+271 IADFINEVKLTAEV
-285 GENVRKKRHE
+285 GENVRKKRHK
-295 EIYSAPPLLQVK
+295 EIYSEPPLLQVR
-307 DLIKEHVLS
+307 DLKKEHVLS
-316 VGLFKKKKYLKAV
+316 VGLFKKNKLLKAV

-348 GCGKSTLSRA
+348 GCVKSTLSRA
-358 LIYLDPPTEGSI
+358 LIYLDPPTQGSI

-379 MTSEQIRSIRKDIQ
+379 MTSEEIRSIRKNIQ

-436 LEAVGLEDSF
+436 LEAVGLEASF
-446 YERHPYELSGGQ
+446 YERHPHELSGGQ

-467 LATEPKLIICDEAIA
+467 LATEPKLIICDEAVA
-482 SLDISVQAQVLN
+482 ALDISVQAQVLN

-515 VVKYMSDKIIV
+515 VVKYMSDKIMV

-556 IPKAAG
+556 IPKAQ
-562 V
+562 

>member
-1 MMSKKPLLT
+1 MRSKKPLLS

-18 GENELLK
+18 GEKELLK

-57 LPETKLNVT
+57 LQETKLNVT
-66 SKQLLFNNEPLEG
+66 SKQLLFNNESLEG

-128 KKNKVLASFE
+128 KKNKVLTSFE

-199 ERQKTNKMSVLFISH
+199 ERQKANKMSVLFISH

-307 DLIKEHVLS
+307 DLKKEHVLS
-316 VGLFKKKKYLKAV
+316 VGLFKKNKYLKAV

-370 LFQGKELSS
+370 LFQGKELSI

-436 LEAVGLEDSF
+436 LEAVGLAASF
-446 YERHPYELSGGQ
+446 YERYPHELSGGQ

-467 LATEPKLIICDEAIA
+467 LATEPKLIICDEAVA
-482 SLDISVQAQVLN
+482 ALDISVQAQVLN

-515 VVKYMSDKIIV
+515 VVKYMSDKIMV

-538 DDLYINPKNT
+538 DDLYINPKKT

-556 IPKAAG
+556 IPKAQ
-562 V
+562 

>member
-1 MMSKKPLLT
+1 MKNIKPLLT
-10 LNKLGITV
+10 LNKLEIAV

-25 DISFEVFPNEIVA
+25 DISFDIFPNEIVA

-43 GSGKSLTALSIAGL
+43 GSGKSLIARSITGL
-57 LPETKLNVT
+57 LPESKLNIT
-66 SKQLLFNNEPLEG
+66 SEQLLFNNKSLEG

-104 NPSMKCGIQVMEML
+104 NPSMKCGTQVIEML
-118 NQHTQDNAEN
+118 NQHIQDTTEN
-128 KKNKVLASFE
+128 KRNKVIASFE
-138 QVYLDNPERIFN
+138 QVYLDKPERIFN

-167 MALICNPQLL
+167 MALICNPELL

-192 EIISLII
+192 QIISLIV
-199 ERQKTNKMSVLFISH
+199 ERQKSDKMSVLFISH

-238 TVTEVFNA
+238 ITAEVFNS
-246 PKEAYTRGLLHARP
+246 PKEAYTRGLLNARP

-271 IADFINEAKRTDEV
+271 IADFINEVKLTDEV
-285 GENVRKKRHE
+285 DENIRKKRQN
-295 EIYSAPPLLQVK
+295 EIYSKPPLLQVK
-307 DLIKEHVLS
+307 DLKKDYVLYD
-316 VGLFKKKKYLKAV
+316 GLFKKNKYLKAV
-329 QGVSFDL
+329 QDVSFDL

-358 LIYLDPPTEGSI
+358 LIYLDPPTKGNI

-379 MTSEQIRSIRKDIQ
+379 MSSNEIRSIRKDIQ

-420 QITLGSKETK
+420 QITPGLKETK

-436 LEAVGLEDSF
+436 LESVGLEASF
-446 YERHPYELSGGQ
+446 HERYPHELSGGQ

-467 LATEPKLIICDEAIA
+467 LATEPMLIICDEAVA
-482 SLDISVQAQVLN
+482 ALDISVQAQVLN

-515 VVKYMSDKIIV
+515 VVKYMSDKIMV
-526 MQNGLLVEYGEA
+526 MQNGFLVEYGEA
-538 DDLYINPKNT
+538 DDLYINPKNI
-548 YTKKLIAS
+548 YTKKLIES
-556 IPKAAG
+556 IPK

>member
-1 MMSKKPLLT
+1 MKNKKPLLT

-25 DISFEVFPNEIVA
+25 DISFDVFSNEIVA

-57 LPETKLNVT
+57 LPETKLNIN
-66 SKQLLFNNEPLEG
+66 SEQLLFNNESLKG

-104 NPSMKCGIQVMEML
+104 NPSMKCGTQVMEML

-128 KKNKVLASFE
+128 KKNKVVASFE
-138 QVYLDNPERIFN
+138 QVYLDNPERILN

-199 ERQKTNKMSVLFISH
+199 ERQKSNKMSVLFISH

-224 RVLVMYQGEIVESG
+224 RVLVMYQGEIIESG
-238 TVTEVFNA
+238 TVTEVFIT
-246 PKEAYTRGLLHARP
+246 PKEAYTRGLLNARP
-260 DAKIRLKRLPT
+260 DAKIRLNRLPT
-271 IADFINEAKRTDEV
+271 IADFINEAKPSAEV
-285 GENVRKKRHE
+285 GENVRKKRHK
-295 EIYSAPPLLQVK
+295 EIYSKSPLLQVR
-307 DLIKEHVLS
+307 DLKKEHVLS
-316 VGLFKKKKYLKAV
+316 VGLSKKNKLLKAV
-329 QGVSFDL
+329 QSVSFDL

-358 LIYLDPPTEGSI
+358 LIYLDPPTQGSI

-379 MTSEQIRSIRKDIQ
+379 MTSEEIRSIRKNIQ

-420 QITLGSKETK
+420 KITLGSKETK

-436 LEAVGLEDSF
+436 LEEVGLESSF
-446 YERHPYELSGGQ
+446 HERYPHELSGGQ

-467 LATEPKLIICDEAIA
+467 LATEPKLIICDEAVA
-482 SLDISVQAQVLN
+482 ALDISIQAQVLN

-515 VVKYMSDKIIV
+515 VVKYMSDKIMV

-538 DDLYINPKNT
+538 DDLYINPKNA

-556 IPKAAG
+556 IPKAL
-562 V
+562 

>member
-1 MMSKKPLLT
+1 
-10 LNKLGITV
+10 LNINS
-18 GENELLK
+18 E
-25 DISFEVFPNEIVA
+25 
-38 IVGES
+38 
-43 GSGKSLTALSIAGL
+43 
-57 LPETKLNVT
+57 
-66 SKQLLFNNEPLEG
+66 QLLFNNESLKG

-104 NPSMKCGIQVMEML
+104 NPSMKCGTQVMEML

-128 KKNKVLASFE
+128 KKNKVVASFE
-138 QVYLDNPERIFN
+138 QVYLDNPERILN

-199 ERQKTNKMSVLFISH
+199 ERQKSNKMSVLFISH

-224 RVLVMYQGEIVESG
+224 RVLVMYQGEIIESG
-238 TVTEVFNA
+238 TVTEVFIT
-246 PKEAYTRGLLHARP
+246 PKEAYTRGLLNARP
-260 DAKIRLKRLPT
+260 DAKIRLNRLPT
-271 IADFINEAKRTDEV
+271 IADFINEAKPSAEV
-285 GENVRKKRHE
+285 GENVRKKRHK
-295 EIYSAPPLLQVK
+295 EIYSKSPLLQVR
-307 DLIKEHVLS
+307 DLKKEHVLS
-316 VGLFKKKKYLKAV
+316 VGLFKKNKLLKAV
-329 QGVSFDL
+329 QSVSFDL

-358 LIYLDPPTEGSI
+358 LIYLDPPTQGSI

-379 MTSEQIRSIRKDIQ
+379 MTSEEIRSIRKNIQ

-420 QITLGSKETK
+420 KITLGSKETK

-436 LEAVGLEDSF
+436 LEEVGLESSF
-446 YERHPYELSGGQ
+446 HERYPHELSGGQ

-467 LATEPKLIICDEAIA
+467 LATEPKLIICDEAVA
-482 SLDISVQAQVLN
+482 ALDISIQAQVLN

-515 VVKYMSDKIIV
+515 VVKYMSDKIMV

-538 DDLYINPKNT
+538 DDLYINPKNA

-556 IPKAAG
+556 IPKAL
-562 V
+562 

>member
-1 MMSKKPLLT
+1 MKNKKPLLT

-25 DISFEVFPNEIVA
+25 DISFDVFSNEIVA

-57 LPETKLNVT
+57 LPETKLNIN
-66 SKQLLFNNEPLEG
+66 SEQLLFNNESLKG

-104 NPSMKCGIQVMEML
+104 NPSMKCGTQVMEML

-128 KKNKVLASFE
+128 KKNKVVASFE
-138 QVYLDNPERIFN
+138 QVYLDNPERILN

-199 ERQKTNKMSVLFISH
+199 ERQKSNKMSVLFISH

-224 RVLVMYQGEIVESG
+224 RVLVMYQGEIIESG
-238 TVTEVFNA
+238 TVTEVFIT
-246 PKEAYTRGLLHARP
+246 PKEAYTRGLLNARP
-260 DAKIRLKRLPT
+260 DAKIRLNRLPT
-271 IADFINEAKRTDEV
+271 IADFINEAKPSAEV
-285 GENVRKKRHE
+285 GENVRKKRHK
-295 EIYSAPPLLQVK
+295 EIYSEPPLLQVR
-307 DLIKEHVLS
+307 DLKKEHVLS
-316 VGLFKKKKYLKAV
+316 VGLFKKNKLLKAV
-329 QGVSFDL
+329 QSVSFDL

-358 LIYLDPPTEGSI
+358 LIYLDPPTQGSI

-379 MTSEQIRSIRKDIQ
+379 MTSEEIRSIRKNIQ

-420 QITLGSKETK
+420 KITLGSKETK

-436 LEAVGLEDSF
+436 LEEVGLESSF
-446 YERHPYELSGGQ
+446 HERYPHELSGGQ

-467 LATEPKLIICDEAIA
+467 LATEPKLIICDEAVA
-482 SLDISVQAQVLN
+482 ALDISVQAQVLN

-515 VVKYMSDKIIV
+515 VVKYMSDKIMV

-538 DDLYINPKNT
+538 DDLYINPKNA

-556 IPKAAG
+556 IPKAL
-562 V
+562 

>member
-1 MMSKKPLLT
+1 MKNKKPLLT

-25 DISFEVFPNEIVA
+25 DISFDVFSNEIVA

-57 LPETKLNVT
+57 LPETKLNVI
-66 SKQLLFNNEPLEG
+66 SEQLLFNNESLEG

-104 NPSMKCGIQVMEML
+104 NPSMKCGNQVMEML
-118 NQHTQDNAEN
+118 NKHTQDTAEN
-128 KKNKVLASFE
+128 KKNKVVASFE
-138 QVYLDNPERIFN
+138 QVYLDNPERILN

-199 ERQKTNKMSVLFISH
+199 ERQKSNKMSVLFISH

-224 RVLVMYQGEIVESG
+224 RVLVMYQGEIIESG
-238 TVTEVFNA
+238 TVTEVFIS
-246 PKEAYTRGLLHARP
+246 PKKAYTRGLLNARP

-271 IADFINEAKRTDEV
+271 IADFINEAKRTAEV

-307 DLIKEHVLS
+307 DLKKEHVLS
-316 VGLFKKKKYLKAV
+316 VGLFKKDKYLKAV

-370 LFQGKELSS
+370 LFKGKELSS
-379 MTSEQIRSIRKDIQ
+379 MTSEEIRSIRKNIQ

-420 QITLGSKETK
+420 KITLGSKETK

-436 LEAVGLEDSF
+436 LEEVGLEASF
-446 YERHPYELSGGQ
+446 HERYPHELSGGQ

-467 LATEPKLIICDEAIA
+467 LATEPKLIICDEAVA
-482 SLDISVQAQVLN
+482 ALDISVQAQVLN

-515 VVKYMSDKIIV
+515 VVKYMSDKIMV

-538 DDLYINPKNT
+538 DDLYINPKNA

-556 IPKAAG
+556 IPKAL
-562 V
+562 

>member
-66 SKQLLFNNEPLEG
+66 SKQLLFNNESLEG

-128 KKNKVLASFE
+128 KKNKVLTSFE

-199 ERQKTNKMSVLFISH
+199 ERQKANKMSVLFISH

-238 TVTEVFNA
+238 TVTEIFNA

-295 EIYSAPPLLQVK
+295 EIYSVPPLLQVK
-307 DLIKEHVLS
+307 DLKKEYVLS
-316 VGLFKKKKYLKAV
+316 VGLFKKNKYLKAV

-436 LEAVGLEDSF
+436 LEAVGLAASF
-446 YERHPYELSGGQ
+446 YERYPHELSGGQ

-467 LATEPKLIICDEAIA
+467 LATEPKLIICDEAVA
-482 SLDISVQAQVLN
+482 ALDISVQAQVLN

-515 VVKYMSDKIIV
+515 VVKYMSDKIMV

-538 DDLYINPKNT
+538 DDLYINPKKT

-556 IPKAAG
+556 IPKAQ
-562 V
+562 

>member
-1 MMSKKPLLT
+1 MKNKKPLLT

-18 GENELLK
+18 GEKELLK
-25 DISFEVFPNEIVA
+25 DISFDVFSNEIVA

-57 LPETKLNVT
+57 LPETKLNIN
-66 SKQLLFNNEPLEG
+66 SEQLLFNNESLKG

-104 NPSMKCGIQVMEML
+104 NPSMKCGSQVMEML
-118 NQHTQDNAEN
+118 NQHTQDTAEN
-128 KKNKVLASFE
+128 KKNKVVASFE
-138 QVYLDNPERIFN
+138 QVYLDNPERILN

-157 GGQKQRVMIA
+157 GGQKQKVMIA

-199 ERQKTNKMSVLFISH
+199 ERQKSNKMSVLFISH

-224 RVLVMYQGEIVESG
+224 RVLVMYQGEIIESG
-238 TVTEVFNA
+238 TVTEVFIT
-246 PKEAYTRGLLHARP
+246 PKEAYTRGLLNARP
-260 DAKIRLKRLPT
+260 DTKIRLNRLPT
-271 IADFINEAKRTDEV
+271 IADFINEVKLTAEV
-285 GENVRKKRHE
+285 GENVRKKRHK
-295 EIYSAPPLLQVK
+295 EIYSEPPLLQVR
-307 DLIKEHVLS
+307 DLKKEHVLS
-316 VGLFKKKKYLKAV
+316 VGLFKKNKLLKAV

-358 LIYLDPPTEGSI
+358 LIYLDPPTQGSI

-379 MTSEQIRSIRKDIQ
+379 MTSEEIRSIRKNIQ

-420 QITLGSKETK
+420 KITLGLKETK
-430 IRVLEL
+430 FRVLEL
-436 LEAVGLEDSF
+436 LEEVGLESSF
-446 YERHPYELSGGQ
+446 HERYPHELSGGQ

-467 LATEPKLIICDEAIA
+467 LATDPKLIICDEAVA
-482 SLDISVQAQVLN
+482 ALDISVQAQVLN

-515 VVKYMSDKIIV
+515 VVKYMSDKIMV

-556 IPKAAG
+556 IPKAL
-562 V
+562 